1 VLRHD
6 GRSKH
11 RGPLVAARGLWSRV
25 VRPGLLS
32 SMAYVTWA
40 RAASRRLRQAARPRT
55 ASPRTAPR
63 GLEMHGLELP
73 GSGCASD
80 GLSGWVERLGL
91 CGRGLCGHALNGLD
105 LPGPQ
110 VATRRLCG
118 GLGLCGSGAKSRALC
133 GLESS
138 FLAPCGLGSCRAPT
152 GSATSGC
159 ASTPQRRACDIERS
173 GAVSGLG
180 SPVARSAD
188 VSPEGCPMSGCAV

>member
-1 VLRHD
+1 MPSRGGYRPGALTAHGGLFPQSELLTSKGPITGRQSLIQLVLGAARARYLIAARLHQIVLRHD

-32 SMAYVTWA
+32 SMAHVTWA
-40 RAASRRLRQAARPRT
+40 RAASRRLRQAARPRS

-91 CGRGLCGHALNGLD
+91 CGRGLCWARAQRPRLARPAGCYPPIVRRSRIMRVGSKVPGLVR
-105 LPGPQ
+105 P
-110 VATRRLCG
+110 
-118 GLGLCGSGAKSRALC
+118 
-133 GLESS
+133 
-138 FLAPCGLGSCRAPT
+138 
-152 GSATSGC
+152 
-159 ASTPQRRACDIERS
+159 
-173 GAVSGLG
+173 
-180 SPVARSAD
+180 
-188 VSPEGCPMSGCAV
+188 